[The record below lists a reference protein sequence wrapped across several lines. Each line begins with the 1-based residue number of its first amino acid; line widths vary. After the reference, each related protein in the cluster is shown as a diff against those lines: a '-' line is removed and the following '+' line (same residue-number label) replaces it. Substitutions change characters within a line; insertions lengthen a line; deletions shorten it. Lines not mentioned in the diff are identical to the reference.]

1 MSEEQGSRPTR
12 RSPVEIAELLD
23 DFEKSG
29 LNRIAFCH
37 SRGISKNTLDLY
49 RKRKRQSE
57 KARSNTDLVPVKLT
71 SAKPS
76 TSNASDLTVVL
87 QSGRRIEVKR
97 GFDAGVLT
105 QLVELLERA

>member
-1 MSEEQGSRPTR
+1 MSEEQSPRPTR
-12 RSPVEIAELLD
+12 RTSAEIAELLD

-29 LNRIAFCH
+29 LSRVAFCH

-57 KARSNTDLVPVKLT
+57 KARSNTDLVPVELT
-71 SAKPS
+71 AAKPS
-76 TSNASDLTVVL
+76 TSNVSDLTVVL
-87 QSGRRIEVKR
+87 QGGRRIEVKR

>member
-1 MSEEQGSRPTR
+1 
-12 RSPVEIAELLD
+12 
-23 DFEKSG
+23 
-29 LNRIAFCH
+29 
-37 SRGISKNTLDLY
+37 
-49 RKRKRQSE
+49 
-57 KARSNTDLVPVKLT
+57 LT